1 MTAYSDA
8 VNDALERL
16 DDLGY
21 ERGPEPEGFV
31 AHGTMCSETLAVLG
45 YADRIPGYVD
55 GYRKGLAHHDRPEP
69 WFAVS
74 EDDWRDALGDF
85 SRAGDWEV
93 FFRRE
98 LAAADWQEVLVR
110 WWPRLV
116 PGIVAGLTHGLIR
129 TAHAVRSL
137 GATPQPSQGQLTELA
152 RGLAYWAARWTLLPG
167 HVRFQGQRTLGQAMA
182 ALPRDEM
189 TGSRFRG
196 GKGAS
201 DDTSTLAGYPGY
213 HEALRSLRP
222 YQTQA
227 LLSEMTAGFA
237 GVYLAHPEVLPIPP
251 VHGITAPAAVRLVLP
266 YLPDRLHAP
275 TLAAIWQVQTLML
288 LDLTDSSA
296 GEDTAP
302 ADADAMNAPKFAELT
317 ARAVEHGDDHVI
329 KLAEACMREHSLR
342 PDPRYAAA
350 ALAAQQRIPPYGP
363 TFGRATI
370 RQIEERGQRY
380 MNLARAMHDRNPPP
394 AEA

>member
-31 AHGTMCSETLAVLG
+31 AHGTMCSETLATLG
-45 YADRIPGYVD
+45 YADRIPRYVD
-55 GYRKGLAHHDRPEP
+55 DYRKGLAHHDRPEP
-69 WFAVS
+69 WLPVAE
-74 EDDWRDALGDF
+74 EDWLDALGDF

-98 LAAADWQEVLVR
+98 LAESPWRTVLAR

-116 PGIVAGLTHGLIR
+116 PGMVAGLTHGLIR

-137 GATPQPSQGQLTELA
+137 GATPEPTQGQLTELA
-152 RGLAYWAARWTLLPG
+152 RGLAYWAARWTWLPG
-167 HVRFQGQRTLGQAMA
+167 QVRFEGQRTLGQAMA

-196 GKGAS
+196 GKGRT
-201 DDTSTLAGYPGY
+201 DDTSTLADYPGY

-222 YQTQA
+222 YQTQ
-227 LLSEMTAGFA
+227 LLISEMTAEFA

-266 YLPDRLHAP
+266 HLPDELHAP

-288 LDLTDSSA
+288 LDLTDSRD
-296 GEDTAP
+296 GESTAL
-302 ADADAMNAPKFAELT
+302 ADADAMDAPKFAEIT

-329 KLAEACMREHSLR
+329 KLSEACMREHSLR

-350 ALAAQQRIPPYGP
+350 ALAAQQRIPRYGP

-370 RQIEERGQRY
+370 QQIEERGSNY
-380 MNLARAMHDRNPPP
+380 LNLAKAVHQNDPPDSSR
-394 AEA
+394 